1 MKQWLGILAILVF
14 VGLLYGRIPSTYFC
28 GYDDF
33 NENNRAAFEERKE
46 PLRLLTATHFN
57 SYKYRPLSH
66 TLHYA
71 TYWLGHGNPALF
83 RVRNVV
89 CHLLNILLVY
99 GIGMLLFRNWLA
111 SAGAALLFG
120 VHPLVNQP
128 VVAASFTIPAAHVG
142 FLFALFCFLYSLR
155 KKPESLPWLCLGL
168 LAGWLSLLTYESS
181 ISVFVLMFGYLFIQF
196 VIVRE
201 MPVSRK
207 YLLVFVIGTVL
218 LVGSYF
224 GMRRMF
230 VTVAAKQA
238 VPSVKTLVGSTVM
251 YSAALVSPIDSVLAN
266 DWFGT
271 PLPSELQLGA
281 ISSGWKLVLLVI
293 AIIGVVCL
301 ALLVKVLVNRLNRRA
316 LAIDLFLLSAIV
328 LSLLPLIVFTP
339 KPSETYMYLAVAFGA
354 LLFSSVLSLLVKVEE
369 PRGRA
374 VFVGVFGVLAISFSC
389 ATWVRNGSVASCGQ
403 TAKIIM
409 DQLQQD
415 RFKQGDWSVWLVA
428 APGEPRVQRY
438 GIYRCRGIE
447 TIGAP
452 GIESALR
459 VANNNELVSAHVV
472 DATLLPANCGSPRA
486 VCLQVHDDGRVVE
499 LNPGTPAQ

>member
-1 MKQWLGILAILVF
+1 MKQWWAILVILLF
-14 VGLLYGRIPSTYFC
+14 VGLLYVRIPSTYFC

-33 NENNRAAFEERKE
+33 NENNRAAFDERKE

-66 TLHYA
+66 SLHYA

-83 RVRNVV
+83 RIRNVA
-89 CHLLNILLVY
+89 CHLLNVLLVY
-99 GIGMLLFRNWLA
+99 GIGILLFRKRLT
-111 SAGAALLFG
+111 SAAAALLFG

-142 FLFALFCFLYSLR
+142 FLLAVFCFLYSLR
-155 KKPESLPWLCLGL
+155 KKTESPLLLCIAL

-196 VIVRE
+196 AIVRE
-201 MPVSRK
+201 MPVSRN
-207 YLLVFVIGTVL
+207 YLLVLVIGTVL

-230 VTVAAKQA
+230 VTVSAKQA
-238 VPSVKTLVGSTVM
+238 VPSVKTVVAGTVM
-251 YSAALVSPIDSVLAN
+251 YTAALLSPIDSVLAN
-266 DWFGT
+266 NWFGT
-271 PLPSELQLGA
+271 PLPSELQPGA
-281 ISSGWKLVLLVI
+281 INAGWKVVIVVI
-293 AIIGVVCL
+293 AITGILGL
-301 ALLVKVLVNRLNRRA
+301 ALIAKVLIKRLNRRTFA
-316 LAIDLFLLSAIV
+316 TDLFLLSGAV

-354 LLFSSVLSLLVKVEE
+354 LLFSSVLSLLVNLEE
-369 PRGRA
+369 QRGRT
-374 VFVGVFGVLAISFSC
+374 VFLAICGVLAVSFSA
-389 ATWVRNGSVASCGQ
+389 ATWIRNGSVASCGQ

-409 DQLQQD
+409 GQLKQA
-415 RFKQGDWSVWLVA
+415 RFLQGDWSVWLAA

-438 GIYRCRGIE
+438 GIYRYRGIE

-459 VANNNELVSAHVV
+459 VANNNESVSAHEV
-472 DATLLPANCGSPRA
+472 DAALLPANCESPRV
-486 VCLQVHDDGRVVE
+486 VCLLVHDDGRVVE
-499 LNPGTPAQ
+499 LNSETPAQ

>member
-1 MKQWLGILAILVF
+1 MKQWLGILAILAF
-14 VGLLYGRIPSTYFC
+14 VGLLYARIPSTYFC

-71 TYWLGHGNPALF
+71 TYWLGHGNPAFF
-83 RVRNVV
+83 RIRNVIF
-89 CHLLNILLVY
+89 HLLNVLLVY
-99 GIGMLLFRNWLA
+99 GIGMLLFRNWLT

-120 VHPLVNQP
+120 VHPLANQP
-128 VVAASFTIPAAHVG
+128 VVAASFTITAAHVG
-142 FLFALFCFLYSLR
+142 FLFAVFCFLYSLR

-168 LAGWLSLLTYESS
+168 LSGWLSLLTYESS

-201 MPVSRK
+201 LPVSRK
-207 YLLVFVIGTVL
+207 YLLVLVIGTVL

-238 VPSVKTLVGSTVM
+238 VPTVKTLVASTMM
-251 YSAALVSPIDSVLAN
+251 YAGALVSPMDSVLAN
-266 DWFGT
+266 HWFGT
-271 PLPSELQLGA
+271 PLPSEVQLSS
-281 ISSGWKLVLLVI
+281 ISSGWKVVFLVI
-293 AIIGVVCL
+293 AIIGVIGL
-301 ALLVKVLVNRLNRRA
+301 ASLVKVLMNRLNRHA
-316 LAIDLFLLSAIV
+316 LAIYLFLLSAII

-354 LLFSSVLSLLVKVEE
+354 LLFSAILNVVVKVEE

-374 VFVGVFGVLAISFSC
+374 VFAGVFGVLAISFSC

-403 TAKIIM
+403 TAKRIM
-409 DQLQQD
+409 GQLQEE
-415 RFKQGDWSVWLVA
+415 RFQQGAWSVWLAA
-428 APGEPRVQRY
+428 APGEPKVQRY

-447 TIGAP
+447 TIGAS
-452 GIESALR
+452 GIESAVR
-459 VANNNELVSAHVV
+459 VANNNEALSAHVV
-472 DATLLPANCGSPRA
+472 DALSPANCEATRA
-486 VCLQVHDDGRVVE
+486 VCLLVHDDGSVVE
-499 LNPGTPAQ
+499 MKSSRTAQ

>member
-1 MKQWLGILAILVF
+1 MKQWVGILAILAF
-14 VGLLYGRIPSTYFC
+14 VGLLYARIPSTYFC

-83 RVRNVV
+83 RIRNVV
-89 CHLLNILLVY
+89 CHLLNVLLVY
-99 GIGMLLFRNWLA
+99 GIGMLLFRKWLP

-120 VHPLVNQP
+120 VHPLANQP

-142 FLFALFCFLYSLR
+142 FLFAVFCFLYSLR

-181 ISVFVLMFGYLFIQF
+181 VSVFPLMFGYLFLQF
-196 VIVRE
+196 VIFRKI
-201 MPVSRK
+201 PVTKK
-207 YLLVFVIGTVL
+207 YLMVFVIGTVL

-238 VPSVKTLVGSTVM
+238 VPSVKTVVASTVM
-251 YSAALVSPIDSVLAN
+251 YTGALLSPIDSVLAN
-266 DWFGT
+266 HWFGT
-271 PLPSELQLGA
+271 PLPSDMQLGS
-281 ISSGWKLVLLVI
+281 ISGGLKVALIVTGL
-293 AIIGVVCL
+293 IGVVAL
-301 ALLVKVLVNRLNRRA
+301 ALLLRVLKQRLTRHD
-316 LAIDLFLLSAIV
+316 LVIDLFLLSGII

-339 KPSETYMYLAVAFGA
+339 KPSETYMYLALAFGA
-354 LLFSSVLSLLVKVEE
+354 LLFSSLLSLAVRVEE
-369 PRGRA
+369 RRGRA
-374 VFVGVFGVLAISFSC
+374 IFAAVFGVLAISFSL

-403 TAKIIM
+403 TAKTIM
-409 DQLQQD
+409 GQLQEE
-415 RFKQGDWSVWLVA
+415 RFKQGPWSVWLA
-428 APGEPRVQRY
+428 PAPGEPRVQRY

-459 VANNNELVSAHVV
+459 VANNNEALSAHVV
-472 DATLLPANCGSPRA
+472 DALSPANCQGSRA
-486 VCLQVHDDGRVVE
+486 VCLLVHDDGRVVE
-499 LNPGTPAQ
+499 LNSARSSQ